1 MKSKAPV
8 SKNERLDVTITDL
21 TYQGLG
27 VAKVEDFPL
36 FIENTLPGEEVT
48 IQVTKVQS
56 HYGFARAVAWTQESP
71 DRVKD
76 VDKTYRQTGI
86 APLQHL
92 AYPAQLKFKQHQ
104 IAELFSK
111 SHQDVEVAPTMG
123 MDNPTQYRNKA
134 QVPVRMIKGQLETGF
149 YRQHSHE
156 LIPLTDFY
164 IQDPAIDAAIIKVRD
179 LLRQFEI
186 PAYNEVSDKGVI
198 RNIMVRRGYYSHE
211 MMIVL
216 ISRTQKIPSQAQL
229 VDQIHQAL
237 PEVTSIVLNVN
248 AKKTNV
254 IMGNV
259 TRVLYGKPTI
269 EDTLMGL
276 TFAISARSFYQ
287 VNPQQTEK
295 LYQMAINKAGLTGAE
310 TVIDAYCGIG
320 TISLA
325 LAKHAKQVYGVEIVP
340 EAIEDAKVNAQKNH
354 LSNVTFAVNKAEDQM
369 AEWQAAG
376 IKPDVIVV
384 DPPRKGLAESLID
397 SAAKMAPKK
406 VVYVSCNPA
415 TLVRDV
421 ARFTELGYHVDGPV
435 QPVDQFP
442 QTPHVESV
450 TVLKRTEK

>member
-295 LYQMAINKAGLTGAE
+295 LYQMAIDKAGLTGAE

-376 IKPDVIVV
+376 IKSDVIVV

-450 TVLKRTEK
+450 TVLVKD

>member
-1 MKSKAPV
+1 MKTNAPV
-8 SKNERLDVTITDL
+8 SKNEKLDVTIADL
-21 TYQGLG
+21 TYQGMG
-27 VAKVEDFPL
+27 VAKVDDFPL
-36 FIENTLPGEEVT
+36 FIENALPGEEIT

-56 HYGFARAVAWTQESP
+56 HYGFARAVAWKTESP

-92 AYPAQLKFKQHQ
+92 AYPAQLAFKQHQ
-104 IAELFSK
+104 IKELFSK
-111 SHQDVEVAPTMG
+111 AHQDVDVAPTLG

-134 QVPVRMIKGQLETGF
+134 QVPVRMIKGKLETGF

-164 IQDPAIDAAIIKVRD
+164 IQDPAIDAAIVKVRD
-179 LLRQFEI
+179 ILRQFEI
-186 PAYNEVSDKGVI
+186 PAYNEISDKGVI

-216 ISRTQKIPSQAQL
+216 ISRTQKMPSQAQV
-229 VDQIHQAL
+229 VDQIHKAL

-259 TRVLYGKPTI
+259 TRTVYGKPTI
-269 EDTLMGL
+269 EDTLMGQ

-295 LYQMAINKAGLTGAE
+295 LYQMAIDKAGLTGAE

-325 LAKHAKQVYGVEIVP
+325 LAKHAKQVYGVDVVP

-354 LSNVTFAVNKAEDQM
+354 LSNVDFIVDKAEDQM
-369 AEWQAAG
+369 GKWQEAG
-376 IKPDVIVV
+376 IKPDVVVV

-397 SAAKMAPKK
+397 STAKMGPKK

-421 ARFTELGYHVDGPV
+421 TRFQELGYEIDGPI

-450 TVLKRTEK
+450 TVLVKK

>member
-1 MKSKAPV
+1 MKTKAPV
-8 SKNERLDVTITDL
+8 SKNERLDVTIADL
-21 TYQGLG
+21 TYQGMG
-27 VAKVEDFPL
+27 VAKVDDFPL
-36 FIENTLPGEEVT
+36 FIENALPGEKLT

-56 HYGFARAVAWTQESP
+56 HYGFARALAWQTESP

-104 IAELFSK
+104 IAELFNK
-111 SHQDVEVAPTMG
+111 AHQDVEVAPTLG
-123 MDNPTQYRNKA
+123 MANPTQYRNKA
-134 QVPVRMIKGQLETGF
+134 QVPVRMIKGKLETGF

-164 IQDPAIDAAIIKVRD
+164 IQDPAIDDAIVKVRD

-186 PAYNEVSDKGVI
+186 PAYNEISDKGVI

-216 ISRTQKIPSQAQL
+216 ISRQQKLPSQDQL
-229 VDQIHQAL
+229 VDQIHKSL

-259 TRVLYGKPTI
+259 TRTLYGKPTI

-295 LYQMAINKAGLTGAE
+295 LYQMAIDKAGLTGKE

-325 LAKHAKQVYGVEIVP
+325 LAKHAKQVYGVDIVP

-354 LSNVTFAVNKAEDQM
+354 LGNVDFIVDKAEDQM
-369 AEWQAAG
+369 AKWQEAG
-376 IKPDVIVV
+376 VKPDVVVV

-397 SAAKMAPKK
+397 AAAKMGPKK

-421 ARFTELGYHVDGPV
+421 ARFQELGYEIDGPI

-450 TVLKRTEK
+450 TVLVKK

>member
-1 MKSKAPV
+1 MKIKAPV
-8 SKNERLDVTITDL
+8 AKNERLNVTISDL

-36 FIENTLPGEEVT
+36 FIENALPGEELT

-56 HYGFARAVAWTQESP
+56 HYGFARAIEWQKESA

-111 SHQDVEVAPTMG
+111 AHQDVEVAPTLG

-149 YRQHSHE
+149 YRQHSHD

-164 IQDPAIDAAIIKVRD
+164 IQDPAIDAAIVKVRD
-179 LLRQFEI
+179 ILRQFEI
-186 PAYNEVSDKGVI
+186 PAYNEINDKGVI

-216 ISRTQKIPSQAQL
+216 ISRTQKLPSQAQL

-259 TRVLYGKPTI
+259 TRTLYGKPTI
-269 EDTLMGL
+269 EDSLLGL

-295 LYQMAINKAGLTGAE
+295 LYQMAIDKAGLTGEE

-325 LAKHAKQVYGVEIVP
+325 LAKHAKQVYGVDIVP

-354 LSNVTFAVNKAEDQM
+354 LANVNFTVDKAESQM
-369 AEWQAAG
+369 AKWQEAG
-376 IKPDVIVV
+376 LKPDVVVV

-397 SAAKMAPKK
+397 ATAKMAPKK

-421 ARFTELGYHVDGPV
+421 ARFQELGYEIDGPI

-450 TVLKRTEK
+450 TVLVKK

>member
-36 FIENTLPGEEVT
+36 FIENTLPGEKVT

-295 LYQMAINKAGLTGAE
+295 LYQMAIDKAELTGAE

-450 TVLKRTEK
+450 TVLVKD

>member
-1 MKSKAPV
+1 MKTKAPV
-8 SKNERLDVTITDL
+8 SKNERLDVTIADL
-21 TYQGLG
+21 TYQGMG
-27 VAKVEDFPL
+27 VAKVDDFPL
-36 FIENTLPGEEVT
+36 FIENALPGEEIT

-56 HYGFARAVAWTQESP
+56 HYGFARAISWQTESA

-92 AYPAQLKFKQHQ
+92 AYPAQLAFKQHQ
-104 IAELFSK
+104 IKELFSK
-111 SHQDVEVAPTMG
+111 AHQDVDVAETLG
-123 MDNPTQYRNKA
+123 MANPTQYRNKA

-164 IQDPAIDAAIIKVRD
+164 IQDPAIDDAIVKVRD

-186 PAYNEVSDKGVI
+186 PAYNEISDKGVI

-216 ISRTQKIPSQAQL
+216 ISRQQKLPSQDQL
-229 VDQIHQAL
+229 VDQIHKAL

-259 TRVLYGKPTI
+259 TRTLYGKPTI

-295 LYQMAINKAGLTGAE
+295 LYQMAIDKAGLTGAE

-325 LAKHAKQVYGVEIVP
+325 LAKHAKQVYGVDIVP

-354 LSNVTFAVNKAEDQM
+354 LTNVDFFVDKAEDQM
-369 AEWQAAG
+369 IQWQASG
-376 IKPDVIVV
+376 IKPDVVVV
-384 DPPRKGLAESLID
+384 DPPRKGLAETLIA
-397 SAAKMAPKK
+397 STAKMGPKK

-421 ARFTELGYHVDGPV
+421 ARFQELGYEIDGPI

-450 TVLKRTEK
+450 TVLVKK

>member
-111 SHQDVEVAPTMG
+111 SHQDIEVAPTMG

-295 LYQMAINKAGLTGAE
+295 LYQMAIDKAGLTGAE

-450 TVLKRTEK
+450 TVLVKD

>member
-1 MKSKAPV
+1 MKSTAPV
-8 SKNERLDVTITDL
+8 KKNQQLDVTITDL
-21 TYQGLG
+21 TFQGLG
-27 VAKVEDFPL
+27 LAKVDDFSL
-36 FIENTLPGEEVT
+36 FIENALPGEEVT
-48 IQVTKVQS
+48 IQVTKVQK
-56 HYGFARAVAWTQESP
+56 HYGFARVVAFKTKSP
-71 DRVKD
+71 DRVED

-92 AYPAQLKFKQHQ
+92 SYPAQLAFKQNQ
-104 IAELFSK
+104 IEELFK
-111 SHQDVEVAPTMG
+111 KAHVAVEVAPTLG
-123 MDNPTQYRNKA
+123 MDHPTQYRNKA
-134 QVPVRMIKGQLETGF
+134 QVPVRMIKGKLETGF
-149 YRQHSHE
+149 YRQHSHD
-156 LIPLTDFY
+156 LIPLEDFY
-164 IQDPAIDAAIIKVRD
+164 IQDPEIDKAIIKVRD

-186 PAYNEVSDKGVI
+186 PAYDEINDKGVI

-216 ISRTQKIPSQAQL
+216 ISRQQKLPSQAQL
-229 VDQIHQAL
+229 VEQIQQAL
-237 PEVTSIVLNVN
+237 PEVKSIILNVN
-248 AKKTNV
+248 AKRTNV

-269 EDTLMGL
+269 EDQLMGL

-295 LYQMAINKAGLTGAE
+295 LYQMAIDKAGLTGNE

-354 LSNVTFAVNKAEDQM
+354 LTNVEFAVNKAEDQM
-369 AEWQAAG
+369 AKWQEDG

-384 DPPRKGLAESLID
+384 DPPRKGLAPSLIE
-397 SAAKMAPKK
+397 SAAKMAPHK
-406 VVYVSCNPA
+406 VVYVSCNPS

-421 ARFTELGYHVDGPV
+421 AHFEELGYEIDGAI

-450 TVLKRTEK
+450 TVLKRTVK

>member
-1 MKSKAPV
+1 MKTKAPV

-21 TYQGLG
+21 TYQGMG
-27 VAKVEDFPL
+27 VAKVDDFPL
-36 FIENTLPGEEVT
+36 FIENALPGEDIT

-56 HYGFARAVAWTQESP
+56 HYGFARAISWQSESA

-104 IAELFSK
+104 IEELFSK
-111 SHQDVEVAPTMG
+111 AHQDVDVAPTLG
-123 MDNPTQYRNKA
+123 MANPTQYRNKA
-134 QVPVRMIKGQLETGF
+134 QVPVRMIKGKLETGF

-164 IQDPAIDAAIIKVRD
+164 IQDPAIDAAIVKVRD

-186 PAYNEVSDKGVI
+186 PAYNEISDKGVI

-216 ISRTQKIPSQAQL
+216 ISRQQKLPSQDQL
-229 VDQIHQAL
+229 VDQIHKAL

-259 TRVLYGKPTI
+259 TRTLYGKPTI

-295 LYQMAINKAGLTGAE
+295 LYQMAIDKAGLTGNE

-325 LAKHAKQVYGVEIVP
+325 LAKHAKRVYGVDIVP

-354 LSNVTFAVNKAEDQM
+354 LANVDFAVDKAEDQM
-369 AEWQAAG
+369 AKWQEAG
-376 IKPDVIVV
+376 IKPDVVVV

-397 SAAKMAPKK
+397 STAKMGPKK

-421 ARFTELGYHVDGPV
+421 ARFQELGYAIDGPI

-450 TVLKRTEK
+450 TVLKRVK

>member
-259 TRVLYGKPTI
+259 SRVLYGKPTI

-295 LYQMAINKAGLTGAE
+295 LYQMAIDKAGLTGAE

-406 VVYVSCNPA
+406 IVYVSCNPA

-450 TVLKRTEK
+450 TVLVKD

>member
-1 MKSKAPV
+1 MKIKAPV
-8 SKNERLDVTITDL
+8 AKNERLDVTIADL
-21 TYQGLG
+21 TYQGMG
-27 VAKVEDFPL
+27 VAKVDDFPL
-36 FIENTLPGEEVT
+36 FIENALPGEELT

-56 HYGFARAVAWTQESP
+56 HYGFARAIAWKSESP
-71 DRVKD
+71 DRVTD

-111 SHQDVEVAPTMG
+111 DHQDVEVAPTLG
-123 MDNPTQYRNKA
+123 MENPTQYRNKA

-149 YRQHSHE
+149 YRQHSHD

-164 IQDPAIDAAIIKVRD
+164 IQDPAIDAAIVKVRD
-179 LLRQFEI
+179 ILRQFEI
-186 PAYNEVSDKGVI
+186 PAYNEISDKGVI

-216 ISRTQKIPSQAQL
+216 ISRTQKMPSQAQL

-259 TRVLYGKPTI
+259 TRTLYGKPTI
-269 EDTLMGL
+269 EDSLLGL

-295 LYQMAINKAGLTGAE
+295 LYQMAIDKAGLTGEE

-325 LAKHAKQVYGVEIVP
+325 LAKHAKQVYGVDVVS

-354 LSNVTFAVNKAEDQM
+354 LSNVTFEINKAEYQM
-369 AEWQAAG
+369 AKWQEDG
-376 IKPDVIVV
+376 VKPDVVVV

-397 SAAKMAPKK
+397 STAKMGPKK

-421 ARFTELGYHVDGPV
+421 YAAPDHHRQKQGQQHAS
-435 QPVDQFP
+435 
-442 QTPHVESV
+442 TPN
-450 TVLKRTEK
+450 

>member
-1 MKSKAPV
+1 MKIKAPV

-134 QVPVRMIKGQLETGF
+134 QVPVRMIKGQLENGF

-295 LYQMAINKAGLTGAE
+295 LYQMAIDKAGLTGAE

-450 TVLKRTEK
+450 TVLVKD

>member
-1 MKSKAPV
+1 MKIKAPV
-8 SKNERLDVTITDL
+8 TKNQRVDVTIADL
-21 TYQGLG
+21 TYQGMG
-27 VAKVEDFPL
+27 VAKVDDFSL
-36 FIENTLPGEEVT
+36 FVENALPGEQVT
-48 IQVTKVQS
+48 IQVTKVQK
-56 HYGFARAVAWTQESP
+56 HYGFARVVSWQTTSP
-71 DRVKD
+71 DRVAD

-92 AYPAQLKFKQHQ
+92 AYPAQLTFKQHQ
-104 IAELFSK
+104 IEELFAK
-111 SHQDVEVAPTMG
+111 AHIDVTVDPTLG
-123 MDNPTQYRNKA
+123 MANPTQYRNKA
-134 QVPVRMIKGQLETGF
+134 QVPVRMVKGQLETGF

-164 IQDPAIDAAIIKVRD
+164 IQDPEIDKAIVKVRD

-186 PAYNEVSDKGVI
+186 PAYDEINDKGVI
-198 RNIMVRRGYYSHE
+198 RNVMVRRGYYSHE

-216 ISRTQKIPSQAQL
+216 ISRQQKLPSQAQL
-229 VDQIHQAL
+229 VEEIHKEIPAA
-237 PEVTSIVLNVN
+237 TSIILNVN
-248 AKKTNV
+248 ARRTNV

-269 EDTLMGL
+269 EDQLLGL

-295 LYQMAINKAGLTGAE
+295 LYQMAIDKAGLTGNE

-354 LSNVTFAVNKAEDQM
+354 ITNVEFAVNKAEDQM
-369 AEWQAAG
+369 AQWQEAG
-376 IKPDVIVV
+376 VKPDVIVV
-384 DPPRKGLAESLID
+384 DPPRKGLASSLID
-397 SAAKMAPKK
+397 SAAKMAPEK

-421 ARFTELGYHVDGPV
+421 AHFQELGYAIDGAI

-450 TVLKRTEK
+450 TVLKRAK

>member
-1 MKSKAPV
+1 MKIKAPV
-8 SKNERLDVTITDL
+8 AKNEQLDVKIMDL

-27 VAKVEDFPL
+27 VAKVDDFPL
-36 FIENTLPGEEVT
+36 FIENALPGEEVT
-48 IQVTKVQS
+48 IQVTKVQK
-56 HYGFARAVAWTQESP
+56 HYGFARVTKWTVESA
-71 DRVKD
+71 DRVVD
-76 VDKTYRQTGI
+76 IDKTYRQTGI

-104 IAELFSK
+104 LEELFSK
-111 SHQDVEVAPTMG
+111 AHQNVTVAPTLG
-123 MDNPTQYRNKA
+123 MANPTQYRNKA
-134 QVPVRMIKGQLETGF
+134 QVPVRQVKGQLETGF

-164 IQDPAIDAAIIKVRD
+164 IQDPAIDTAIVKVRD

-186 PAYNEVSDKGVI
+186 PAYDEINDKGVI
-198 RNIMVRRGYYSHE
+198 RNVMVRRGYYSHE

-216 ISRTQKIPSQAQL
+216 ISRQQKIPSQAQL
-229 VDQIHQAL
+229 VDQIHKAL

-269 EDTLMGL
+269 EDELLGL

-295 LYQMAINKAGLTGAE
+295 LYQMAIDKAELTGKE

-325 LAKHAKQVYGVEIVP
+325 LAKHAAQVYGVEIVP
-340 EAIEDAKVNAQKNH
+340 ETIEDAKVNAQKNH
-354 LSNVTFAVNKAEDQM
+354 LTNVTFEVGKAEDQM
-369 AEWQAAG
+369 ATWQAAG
-376 IKPDVIVV
+376 VKPDVIVV
-384 DPPRKGLAESLID
+384 DPPRKGLANSLIE
-397 SAAKMAPKK
+397 SATKMGPKK
-406 VVYVSCNPA
+406 VVYVSCNPS

-421 ARFTELGYHVDGPV
+421 ARFNELGYEIEGPV

-450 TVLKRTEK
+450 TVLVKK

>member
-1 MKSKAPV
+1 MKTKAPV
-8 SKNERLDVTITDL
+8 TKNERLDVTIADL
-21 TYQGLG
+21 TYQGMG
-27 VAKVEDFPL
+27 VAKVDDFPL
-36 FIENTLPGEEVT
+36 FIENALPGEKLT

-56 HYGFARAVAWTQESP
+56 HYGFARAITWKTTSP
-71 DRVKD
+71 DRVED

-111 SHQDVEVAPTMG
+111 DHQDVEVAPTLG
-123 MDNPTQYRNKA
+123 MENPTQYRNKA
-134 QVPVRMIKGQLETGF
+134 QVPVRMVKGQLETGF

-164 IQDPAIDAAIIKVRD
+164 IQDPAIDAAIVKVRD

-186 PAYNEVSDKGVI
+186 PAYNEINDKGVI

-216 ISRTQKIPSQAQL
+216 ISRTQKLPSQAQL
-229 VDQIHQAL
+229 VEQIHEAL

-259 TRVLYGKPTI
+259 TRTLYGKPTI
-269 EDTLMGL
+269 EDSLLGL

-295 LYQMAINKAGLTGAE
+295 LYQMAIDKAGLTGAE

-325 LAKHAKQVYGVEIVP
+325 LAKHAKQVYGVDIVP

-354 LSNVTFAVNKAEDQM
+354 LTNVTFEVDKAEDQM
-369 AEWQAAG
+369 AKWQEAG
-376 IKPDVIVV
+376 IKPDVVVV

-397 SAAKMAPKK
+397 STAKMGPKK

-421 ARFTELGYHVDGPV
+421 ARFQELGYAIDGPI

-450 TVLKRTEK
+450 TVLVKK

>member
-1 MKSKAPV
+1 MKTNAPV
-8 SKNERLDVTITDL
+8 SKNEKLDVTIADL
-21 TYQGLG
+21 TYQGMG
-27 VAKVEDFPL
+27 VAKVDDFPL
-36 FIENTLPGEEVT
+36 FIENALPGEEIT

-56 HYGFARAVAWTQESP
+56 HYGFARAVAWKTESP

-92 AYPAQLKFKQHQ
+92 AYPAQLAFKQHQ
-104 IAELFSK
+104 IKELFSK
-111 SHQDVEVAPTMG
+111 AHQDVEVAPTLG

-134 QVPVRMIKGQLETGF
+134 QVPVRMIKGKLETGF

-164 IQDPAIDAAIIKVRD
+164 IQDPAIDAAIVKVRD
-179 LLRQFEI
+179 ILRQFEI
-186 PAYNEVSDKGVI
+186 PAYNEISDKGVI

-216 ISRTQKIPSQAQL
+216 ISRTQKMPSQAQV
-229 VDQIHQAL
+229 VDQIHKAL

-259 TRVLYGKPTI
+259 TRTVYGKPTI
-269 EDTLMGL
+269 EDTLMGQ

-295 LYQMAINKAGLTGAE
+295 LYQMAIDKAGLTGAE

-325 LAKHAKQVYGVEIVP
+325 LAKHAKQVYGVDVVP

-354 LSNVTFAVNKAEDQM
+354 LSNVDFIVDKAEDQM
-369 AEWQAAG
+369 GKWQEAG
-376 IKPDVIVV
+376 IKPDVVVV

-397 SAAKMAPKK
+397 STGKMGPKK

-421 ARFTELGYHVDGPV
+421 TRFQELGYEIDGPI

-450 TVLKRTEK
+450 TVLVKK

>member
-1 MKSKAPV
+1 MKSTAPV
-8 SKNERLDVTITDL
+8 SKNQQLDVTISDL

-27 VAKVEDFPL
+27 LAKVDDFSL
-36 FIENTLPGEEVT
+36 FIENALPGEEVT
-48 IQVTKVQS
+48 IQVTKVQKS
-56 HYGFARAVAWTQESP
+56 YGFARVVAFKTTSP
-71 DRVKD
+71 DRVTD
-76 VDKTYRQTGI
+76 IDKTYRQTGI

-92 AYPAQLKFKQHQ
+92 SYDAQLKFKQHQ
-104 IAELFSK
+104 LAELFK
-111 SHQDVEVAPTMG
+111 KAHMDDVTVDPTLG
-123 MDNPTQYRNKA
+123 MANPTQYRNKA

-149 YRQHSHE
+149 YRQHSHD

-164 IQDPAIDAAIIKVRD
+164 IQDPEIDKAIIKVRD

-186 PAYNEVSDKGVI
+186 PAYDEINDKGVV

-216 ISRTQKIPSQAQL
+216 ISRQQKMPSQAQL
-229 VDQIHQAL
+229 VEEIHKAL

-248 AKKTNV
+248 AKRTNV

-259 TRVLYGKPTI
+259 TRTLYGKPTI

-295 LYQMAINKAGLTGAE
+295 LYQMAIDKAGLTGEE

-354 LSNVTFAVNKAEDQM
+354 LTNVTFAVNKAEDQM
-369 AEWQAAG
+369 AKWQEDG
-376 IKPDVIVV
+376 VKPDVIVV
-384 DPPRKGLAESLID
+384 DPPRKGLAPSLIE
-397 SAAKMAPKK
+397 SAAKMAPQK
-406 VVYVSCNPA
+406 VVYVSCNPS

-421 ARFTELGYHVDGPV
+421 KLFEEQGYEVDGPI

-450 TVLKRTEK
+450 TVLKRK

>member
-1 MKSKAPV
+1 
-8 SKNERLDVTITDL
+8 
-21 TYQGLG
+21 
-27 VAKVEDFPL
+27 
-36 FIENTLPGEEVT
+36 
-48 IQVTKVQS
+48 
-56 HYGFARAVAWTQESP
+56 
-71 DRVKD
+71 
-76 VDKTYRQTGI
+76 
-86 APLQHL
+86 
-92 AYPAQLKFKQHQ
+92 
-104 IAELFSK
+104 
-111 SHQDVEVAPTMG
+111 
-123 MDNPTQYRNKA
+123 
-134 QVPVRMIKGQLETGF
+134 LETGF

-164 IQDPAIDAAIIKVRD
+164 IQDPAIDDAIVKVRD

-186 PAYNEVSDKGVI
+186 PAYNEISDKGVI

-216 ISRTQKIPSQAQL
+216 ISRQQKLPSQDQL
-229 VDQIHQAL
+229 VDQIHKAL

-259 TRVLYGKPTI
+259 TRTLYGKPTI

-295 LYQMAINKAGLTGAE
+295 LYQMAIDKAGLTGAE

-325 LAKHAKQVYGVEIVP
+325 LAKHAKQVYGVDIVP

-354 LSNVTFAVNKAEDQM
+354 LTNVDFFVDKAEDQM
-369 AEWQAAG
+369 IQWQASG
-376 IKPDVIVV
+376 IKPDVVVV
-384 DPPRKGLAESLID
+384 DPPRKGLAETLIA
-397 SAAKMAPKK
+397 STAKMGPKK

-421 ARFTELGYHVDGPV
+421 ARFQELGYEIDGPI

-450 TVLKRTEK
+450 TVLVKK

>member
-48 IQVTKVQS
+48 VQVTKVQS

-134 QVPVRMIKGQLETGF
+134 QVPVRMVKGQLETGF

-295 LYQMAINKAGLTGAE
+295 LYQMAIDKAGLTGAE

-450 TVLKRTEK
+450 TVLVKD

>member
-186 PAYNEVSDKGVI
+186 PTYNEVSDKGVI

-295 LYQMAINKAGLTGAE
+295 LYQMAIDKAGLTGAE

-450 TVLKRTEK
+450 TVLVKD

>member
-48 IQVTKVQS
+48 VQVTKVQS

-259 TRVLYGKPTI
+259 SRVLYGKPTI

-295 LYQMAINKAGLTGAE
+295 LYQMAIDKAGLTGAE

-406 VVYVSCNPA
+406 IVYVSCTPA
-415 TLVRDV
+415 TLVRAV

-450 TVLKRTEK
+450 TVLVKD

>member
-1 MKSKAPV
+1 MKTKAPV
-8 SKNERLDVTITDL
+8 SKNERLDVTIADL
-21 TYQGLG
+21 TYQGMG
-27 VAKVEDFPL
+27 VAKVDDFPL
-36 FIENTLPGEEVT
+36 FIENALPGEEIT

-56 HYGFARAVAWTQESP
+56 HYGFARAISWQTESA

-92 AYPAQLKFKQHQ
+92 AYPAQLTFKQHQ
-104 IAELFSK
+104 IKELFSK
-111 SHQDVEVAPTMG
+111 AHQDVDVAETLG
-123 MDNPTQYRNKA
+123 MANPTQYRNKA

-164 IQDPAIDAAIIKVRD
+164 IQDPAIDDAIVKVRD

-186 PAYNEVSDKGVI
+186 PAYNEISDKGVI

-216 ISRTQKIPSQAQL
+216 ISRQQKLPSQDQL
-229 VDQIHQAL
+229 VDQIHKAL

-259 TRVLYGKPTI
+259 TRTLYGKPTI

-295 LYQMAINKAGLTGAE
+295 LYQMAIDKAGLTGTE

-325 LAKHAKQVYGVEIVP
+325 LAKHAKQVYGVDIVP

-354 LSNVTFAVNKAEDQM
+354 LTNVDFFVDKAEDQM
-369 AEWQAAG
+369 IQWQASG
-376 IKPDVIVV
+376 IKPDVVVV
-384 DPPRKGLAESLID
+384 DPPRKGLAETLIA
-397 SAAKMAPKK
+397 STAKMGPKK
-406 VVYVSCNPA
+406 IVYVSCNPA

-421 ARFTELGYHVDGPV
+421 ARFQELGYEIDGPI

-450 TVLKRTEK
+450 TVLVKK

>member
-295 LYQMAINKAGLTGAE
+295 LYQMAIDKAGLTGAE

-421 ARFTELGYHVDGPV
+421 ARFIELGYHVDGPV

-450 TVLKRTEK
+450 TVLVKD

>member
-1 MKSKAPV
+1 MKTKAPV
-8 SKNERLDVTITDL
+8 AKNERLDVTIADL
-21 TYQGLG
+21 TYQGMG
-27 VAKVEDFPL
+27 VAKVDDFPL
-36 FIENTLPGEEVT
+36 FIENALPGEELT

-56 HYGFARAVAWTQESP
+56 HYGFARAIAWKSESP

-111 SHQDVEVAPTMG
+111 DHQDVDVAPTLG
-123 MDNPTQYRNKA
+123 MENPTQYRNKA

-149 YRQHSHE
+149 YRQHSHD

-164 IQDPAIDAAIIKVRD
+164 IQDPAIDAAIVKVRD
-179 LLRQFEI
+179 FLRQFEI
-186 PAYNEVSDKGVI
+186 PAYNEISDKGVI

-216 ISRTQKIPSQAQL
+216 ISRTQKLPSQAQL

-259 TRVLYGKPTI
+259 TRTLYGKPTI
-269 EDTLMGL
+269 EDSLLGL

-295 LYQMAINKAGLTGAE
+295 LYQMAIDKAGLTGEE

-325 LAKHAKQVYGVEIVP
+325 LAKHAKHVYGVDVVS

-354 LSNVTFAVNKAEDQM
+354 LSNVSFETNKAEFQM
-369 AEWQAAG
+369 AKWQEDG
-376 IKPDVIVV
+376 IKPDVVVV

-397 SAAKMAPKK
+397 STAKMGPKK

-421 ARFTELGYHVDGPV
+421 ARFQELGYDIDGPI

-450 TVLKRTEK
+450 TVLVKK

>member
-1 MKSKAPV
+1 MKIKAPV
-8 SKNERLDVTITDL
+8 TKNERLDVTIADL
-21 TYQGLG
+21 TYQGMG
-27 VAKVEDFPL
+27 VAKVDDFSL
-36 FIENTLPGEEVT
+36 FVENALPGEQVT
-48 IQVTKVQS
+48 IQVTKVQK
-56 HYGFARAVAWTQESP
+56 HYGFARVVAWQTKSP
-71 DRVKD
+71 DRVED

-104 IAELFSK
+104 IAELFNK
-111 SHQDVEVAPTMG
+111 AHIDVTVAPTLG
-123 MDNPTQYRNKA
+123 MTHPTQYRNKA
-134 QVPVRMIKGQLETGF
+134 QVPVRMVKGQLETGF

-164 IQDPAIDAAIIKVRD
+164 IQDPEIDKAIVKVRD

-186 PAYNEVSDKGVI
+186 PAYDEINDKGVI
-198 RNIMVRRGYYSHE
+198 RNVMVRRGYYSHE

-216 ISRTQKIPSQAQL
+216 ISRQQKLPSQAQL
-229 VDQIHQAL
+229 VEQIHAAL
-237 PEVTSIVLNVN
+237 PEVTSIILNVN
-248 AKKTNV
+248 AKRTNV

-276 TFAISARSFYQ
+276 TFAISSRSFYQ

-295 LYQMAINKAGLTGAE
+295 LYQMAIDKAGLTGNE

-340 EAIEDAKVNAQKNH
+340 EAIEDAKINAQKNH
-354 LSNVTFAVNKAEDQM
+354 LTNVEFAVNKAEDQM
-369 AEWQAAG
+369 AQWQEAG
-376 IKPDVIVV
+376 VKPDVIVV
-384 DPPRKGLAESLID
+384 DPPRKGLAPSLID
-397 SAAKMAPKK
+397 SAAQMGPKK

-421 ARFTELGYHVDGPV
+421 AHFQELGYAIDGDI

-450 TVLKRTEK
+450 TVLKRVD

>member
-8 SKNERLDVTITDL
+8 SKNQRIDVTISDL
-21 TYQGLG
+21 TYQGMGL
-27 VAKVEDFPL
+27 AKVDDFSL
-36 FIENTLPGEEVT
+36 FVADALPGEEVT

-56 HYGFARAVAWTQESP
+56 HYGFARVVAWLTKSP
-71 DRVKD
+71 DRVED

-104 IAELFSK
+104 IAELFNK
-111 SHQDVEVAPTMG
+111 AHLDVEVAPTLG
-123 MDNPTQYRNKA
+123 MAHPTQYRNKA
-134 QVPVRMIKGQLETGF
+134 QVPVRQIKGQLETGF
-149 YRQHSHE
+149 YRQHSHD

-164 IQDPAIDAAIIKVRD
+164 IQDPEIDKAIVKVRD
-179 LLRQFEI
+179 LLRQFQI
-186 PAYNEVSDKGVI
+186 PAYDEINDKGVV
-198 RNIMVRRGYYSHE
+198 RNVMVRRGYYSHE

-216 ISRTQKIPSQAQL
+216 ISRQQKMPSQAQL
-229 VDQIHQAL
+229 VEQIHQAL
-237 PEVTSIVLNVN
+237 PEVTSIILNVN
-248 AKKTNV
+248 AKRTNT

-259 TRVLYGKPTI
+259 TRVLYGKPAI
-269 EDTLMGL
+269 EDQLLGL

-295 LYQMAINKAGLTGAE
+295 LYQMAIDKAGLTGSE

-354 LSNVTFAVNKAEDQM
+354 LTNVDFAVNTAEDQM
-369 AEWQAAG
+369 AQWQAAG
-376 IKPDVIVV
+376 VKPDVIVV
-384 DPPRKGLAESLID
+384 DPPRKGLAASLIE
-397 SAAKMAPKK
+397 SAAKMGPKK
-406 VVYVSCNPA
+406 VVYVSCNPS

-421 ARFTELGYHVDGPV
+421 ALFAEQGYVVDGAI

-450 TVLKRTEK
+450 TVLKQQD

>member
-156 LIPLTDFY
+156 LISLTDFY

-295 LYQMAINKAGLTGAE
+295 LYQMAIDKAGLTGAE

-421 ARFTELGYHVDGPV
+421 ARFIELGYHVDGPV

-450 TVLKRTEK
+450 TVLVKD

>member
-295 LYQMAINKAGLTGAE
+295 LYQMAIDKAGLTGAE

-450 TVLKRTEK
+450 TVLERTER

>member
-48 IQVTKVQS
+48 VQVTKVQS

-134 QVPVRMIKGQLETGF
+134 QVPVRMVKGQLETGF

-295 LYQMAINKAGLTGAE
+295 LYQMAIDKAGLTGAE

-354 LSNVTFAVNKAEDQM
+354 LSNVIFAVNKAEDQM

-450 TVLKRTEK
+450 TVLVKD

>member
-1 MKSKAPV
+1 MF
-8 SKNERLDVTITDL
+8 NLNFTICL
-21 TYQGLG
+21 
-27 VAKVEDFPL
+27 
-36 FIENTLPGEEVT
+36 IENTLPGEEVT

-295 LYQMAINKAGLTGAE
+295 LYQMAIDKAGLTGAE

-376 IKPDVIVV
+376 IKSDVIVV

-450 TVLKRTEK
+450 TVLVKD

>member
-48 IQVTKVQS
+48 VQVTKVQS

-295 LYQMAINKAGLTGAE
+295 LYQMAIDKAGLTGAE

>member
-295 LYQMAINKAGLTGAE
+295 LYQMAIDKAGLTGAE

-340 EAIEDAKVNAQKNH
+340 EAIEDAKVNATKDH

-376 IKPDVIVV
+376 IKSDVIVV

-450 TVLKRTEK
+450 TVLVKD

>member
-164 IQDPAIDAAIIKVRD
+164 IQDPAIDAATIKVRD

-295 LYQMAINKAGLTGAE
+295 LYQMAIDKAGLTGAE

-450 TVLKRTEK
+450 TVLVKD

>member
-8 SKNERLDVTITDL
+8 SKNERLDVTIIDL

-71 DRVKD
+71 DRVKN

-295 LYQMAINKAGLTGAE
+295 LYQMAIDKAGLTGAE

-450 TVLKRTEK
+450 TVLVKD

>member
-295 LYQMAINKAGLTGAE
+295 LYQMAIDKAGLTGAE

-406 VVYVSCNPA
+406 IVYVSCNPA

-450 TVLKRTEK
+450 TVLERTER

>member
-295 LYQMAINKAGLTGAE
+295 L
-310 TVIDAYCGIG
+310 
-320 TISLA
+320 A
-325 LAKHAKQVYGVEIVP
+325 L
-340 EAIEDAKVNAQKNH
+340 
-354 LSNVTFAVNKAEDQM
+354 F
-369 AEWQAAG
+369 
-376 IKPDVIVV
+376 
-384 DPPRKGLAESLID
+384 
-397 SAAKMAPKK
+397 
-406 VVYVSCNPA
+406 
-415 TLVRDV
+415 
-421 ARFTELGYHVDGPV
+421 
-435 QPVDQFP
+435 
-442 QTPHVESV
+442 
-450 TVLKRTEK
+450 